1 MTLTYRRPVSLPL
14 DPSAAEHAEDLPPNV
29 ERLLWL
35 LELER
40 LDRDLFRARSP
51 RHRPN
56 GRLFGGQV
64 AAQALRA
71 ATLTVEVDHHPHSL
85 HGYFLRPGLP
95 KRPLILSVDRIRD
108 GRSFT
113 TRRVLAIQDGEAIFA
128 LEASFH
134 TEEPASEW
142 QTPVALDV
150 PGPDS
155 DEAED
160 RRMSTDS
167 SSPFEM
173 RQVRTPPPDERGA
186 YESTQ
191 RVWVRTNGPLP
202 DERSLHACVL
212 TYISDMGAVMAARKA
227 LGIPW
232 TAGGMGASLDHAL
245 WFHRPIRPDG
255 WVLYDLRPLSNAGS
269 RGLVLG
275 TMHDQS
281 GVHGVSM
288 TQEALVREGPR
299 PPTGDR

>member
-1 MTLTYRRPVSLPL
+1 VRDQAVP
-14 DPSAAEHAEDLPPNV
+14 EHAEDLPPTV

-95 KRPLILSVDRIRD
+95 GRPMILSVDRIRD

-113 TRRVLAIQDGEAIFA
+113 TRRVVAIQDGEAIFS
-128 LEASFH
+128 LSASFH
-134 TEEPASEW
+134 QSEPASEH
-142 QTPVALDV
+142 QLPIASAV
-150 PGPDS
+150 PGPED
-155 DEAED
+155 DDAED
-160 RRMSTDS
+160 RRFSTNS

-173 RQVRTPPPDERGA
+173 RQVRTPPADARGV

-202 DERSLHACVL
+202 DDRSLHACVL

-227 LGIPW
+227 LDIPW
-232 TAGGMGASLDHAL
+232 SGGMAASLDHAI

-255 WVLYDLRPLSNAGS
+255 WILWDLRPLSNANS

-275 TMHDQS
+275 TMHDQA
-281 GVHGVSM
+281 GVHGASM
-288 TQEALVREGPR
+288 TQEALIREGTR
-299 PPTGDR
+299 